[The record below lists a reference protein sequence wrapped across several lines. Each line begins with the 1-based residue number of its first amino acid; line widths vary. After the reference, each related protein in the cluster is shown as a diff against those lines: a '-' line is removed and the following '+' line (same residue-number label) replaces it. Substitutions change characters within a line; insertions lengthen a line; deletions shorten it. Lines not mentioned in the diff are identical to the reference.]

1 MLTPINGD
9 AFRAMCDH
17 TFWHNAEPWENPH
30 FRSGDVVFCKID
42 EVWRLF
48 RALRRT
54 RKRIVLVTGEGDKPV
69 TEELWGQKPA
79 QVFHWFGS
87 NHFVDDP
94 AGTPLPLGLG
104 NAGGAATLEW
114 DQLGGSSDAERS
126 GLLYANFRAGS
137 NPEVRGPLLQ
147 WLAEPSQSWITGE
160 AHGAEGGKEGYLKR
174 LRNHH
179 FVLCP
184 PGNGEDTHRMWEA
197 LYAGAIPVVRE
208 SPAMREFRDLPI
220 LFFED
225 LRSVTEAV
233 LREDLQRRTNEKK
246 TLEKLDA
253 AYWRDRIESKR
264 VAVRRLGRVSARE
277 WILGWTKEIVRIL
290 QKFRHPEVARITRWR
305 EETR

>member
-1 MLTPINGD
+1 MRMLTPGNGD

-17 TFWHNAEPWENPH
+17 SFWHNANPRENAH

-48 RALRRT
+48 RTLRRT

-69 TEELWGQKPA
+69 DAALWRQKPP
-79 QVFHWFGS
+79 QVFHWFGA

-179 FVLCP
+179 FVFCP

-197 LYAGAIPVVRE
+197 LYAGAVPVVRE
-208 SPAMREFRDLPI
+208 SVAMREFRDLPI
-220 LFFED
+220 FFVKD
-225 LRSVTEAV
+225 LRGVTEAI
-233 LREDLQRRTNEKK
+233 LREDLQRRAGEKK
-246 TLEKLDA
+246 TTEKLDA
-253 AYWRDRIESKR
+253 AYWRNLFDSRR
-264 VAVRRLGRVSARE
+264 VAVRRLGCVSVQE
-277 WILGWTKEIVRIL
+277 WLRGWVSETVRI
-290 QKFRHPEVARITRWR
+290 ARSA
-305 EETR
+305 